1 VTHTLRS
8 IESALEKTER
18 GYNMLRSDE
27 DLPARDRWA
36 RLRFAIIGGLLASP
50 PAEGELQGALEALAA
65 RTWRHPF
72 TGLDIR
78 FGTSTIQRWFYAAR
92 RAADPVSVLRNQVRQ
107 DIGRFPSFSPQAA
120 EALRALYTDHPGWNA
135 QLHHDNLRVKL
146 TQAGVDSCPSYPS
159 VLRYLKA
166 HGLPRRRPLRRDS
179 KRPWEVLVGLQ
190 EREIR
195 SYEVEYV
202 LQLLHLDFHHGSR
215 KVLTR
220 EGRWVKPLLVGFID
234 DRSRFLCHAQWYT
247 HERTEDLVHGLCQAL
262 QKVGLPRSI
271 MSDRGSAMISGEFTT
286 GLHRLGILHVPT
298 LPRSPHVNGK
308 QENLWSRVESRLLAM
323 LEGEARLSLE
333 QLNLATQA
341 WITQE
346 YHCTG
351 HREIGCTPLERFLA
365 GPNVGRE
372 CPGSEVLRELFRI
385 EVKRR
390 QRRSDGTVS
399 LHGQRL
405 ELPSRYRQLKD
416 VHLRYARWDLSR
428 VDLID
433 TRSGTILCA
442 VHPLDKAANAQG
454 VRRVLDPAPDPT
466 SPIPQTGIAPLL
478 KQMIA
483 DYAATGLPP
492 AYLPT
497 PPEDPS

>member
-1 VTHTLRS
+1 LS
-8 IESALEKTER
+8 SA
-18 GYNMLRSDE
+18 N
-27 DLPARDRWA
+27 DLPERDRWA
-36 RLRFAIIGGLLASP
+36 RLRFAIIGPLLAAP
-50 PAEGELQGALEALAA
+50 PAPGELQSALQALAA
-65 RTWRHPF
+65 RAWRHPS
-72 TGLDIR
+72 TGLPVR
-78 FGTSTIQRWFYAAR
+78 FGASTIERWYYAAR
-92 RAADPVSVLRNQVRQ
+92 GAADPVAVLRNQLRR
-107 DIGRFPSFSPQAA
+107 DIGSFPSLSADAVAA
-120 EALRALYTDHPGWNA
+120 LTTQYAQHPGWTA
-135 QLHHDNLRVKL
+135 QLHHDNLRVTL
-146 TQAGVDSCPSYPS
+146 AAAGTESFPSYPS
-159 VLRYLKA
+159 VRRYLKA
-166 HGLPRRRPLRRDS
+166 HGLLRKQPPRRTSDRPFS
-179 KRPWEVLVGLQ
+179 TAEGLQ

-202 LQLLHLDFHHGSR
+202 LQLIHLDFHHGSL

-220 EGRWVKPLLVGFID
+220 RGEWIKPLLVGFTD

-247 HERTEDLVHGLCQAL
+247 SESTEDLVHGLCQAL

-271 MSDRGSAMISGEFTT
+271 MSDRGSAMLSGEFTA

-323 LEGEARLSLE
+323 LEGEPHLTLE

-346 YHCTG
+346 YQRTV

-372 CPGSEVLRELFRI
+372 CPGSEALREAFRI

-399 LHGQRL
+399 LQGQRL
-405 ELPSRYRQLKD
+405 EIPSRYRHLNE

-428 VDLID
+428 VDLVD
-433 TRSGTILCA
+433 PRSGQTLCA
-442 VHPLDKAANAQG
+442 VRPIDKAANAE
-454 VRRVLDPAPDPT
+454 RLRKPIDPSM
-466 SPIPQTGIAPLL
+466 SPPPATPAAGIAPLL

-497 PPEDPS
+497 RDEDLT

>member
-1 VTHTLRS
+1 MS
-8 IESALEKTER
+8 SE
-18 GYNMLRSDE
+18 N

-36 RLRFAIIGGLLASP
+36 RLRFAIIGPLLAAP
-50 PAEGELQGALEALAA
+50 PASGDLQGVLQALAA

-72 TGLDIR
+72 TGLEIR
-78 FGTSTIQRWFYAAR
+78 FGASTIERWYYAAR
-92 RAADPVSVLRNQVRQ
+92 GAADPVAALRNQVRT
-107 DIGRFPSFSPQAA
+107 DIGRFPSFSADAA
-120 EALRALYTDHPGWNA
+120 QALRAQYGQHPGWNA
-135 QLHHDNLRVKL
+135 QLHHDNLRVTL
-146 TQAGVDSCPSYPS
+146 AAAAVPCPSYPS
-159 VLRYLKA
+159 VRRYLKA
-166 HGLPRRRPLRRDS
+166 HGLVRKRPPRRDRDGLCS
-179 KRPWEVLVGLQ
+179 APERLQ

-202 LQLLHLDFHHGSR
+202 LQLMHLDFHHGSR

-220 EGRWVKPLLVGFID
+220 GGQWVKPLLVGFID
-234 DRSRFLCHAQWYT
+234 DRSRLLCHAQWYT
-247 HERTEDLVHGLCQAL
+247 SERTEELVHGLCQAL

-271 MSDRGSAMISGEFTT
+271 MSDRGSAMISGEFTA
-286 GLHRLGILHVPT
+286 GLHQLGILHVPT

-323 LEGEARLSLE
+323 LEGEESLSLE

-341 WITQE
+341 WATQE
-346 YHCTG
+346 YHRTV
-351 HREIGCTPLERFLA
+351 HREIGCTPLERYLA
-365 GPNVGRE
+365 GPNVARD
-372 CPGSEVLRELFRI
+372 CPGSDELRAAFRI

-399 LHGQRL
+399 LEGQRL
-405 ELPSRYRQLKD
+405 EIPSRYRHFSE

-428 VDLID
+428 VDLIEP
-433 TRSGTILCA
+433 RSGQILCP
-442 VHPLDKAANAQG
+442 VRPLDKAANAEG
-454 VRRVLDPAPDPT
+454 LRRPMEPTTLPSTAMPAA
-466 SPIPQTGIAPLL
+466 GIAPLL

-497 PPEDPS
+497 QEEDPT

>member
-1 VTHTLRS
+1 MV
-8 IESALEKTER
+8 
-18 GYNMLRSDE
+18 RSDE

-36 RLRFAIIGGLLASP
+36 RLRFAIIGGLLACPS
-50 PAEGELQGALEALAA
+50 AEGELQGALEALAA

-72 TGLDIR
+72 TGLDVR
-78 FGTSTIQRWFYAAR
+78 FGTSTIQRWYYAAR
-92 RAADPVSVLRNQVRQ
+92 KASDPVSVLRNQVRQ
-107 DIGRFPSFSPQAA
+107 DIGRFPSFSPEAA
-120 EALRALYTDHPGWNA
+120 ETLRSLYAEHPGWNA
-135 QLHHDNLRVKL
+135 QLLHDNLRVKL
-146 TQAGVDSCPSYPS
+146 AQAGIDSCPSYPS
-159 VLRYLKA
+159 VLRYLKF
-166 HGLPRRRPLRRDS
+166 HGLLRRQPPRRNS
-179 KRPWEVLVGLQ
+179 ERPWEVVVRLQ

-202 LQLLHLDFHHGSR
+202 LQLMHLDFHHGSR
-215 KVLTR
+215 KVITR
-220 EGRWVKPLLVGFID
+220 EGRWVKPMLVSFID

-247 HERTEDLVHGLCQAL
+247 NERTEDLVHGLCQAL

-286 GLHRLGILHVPT
+286 GLHRLGVLHLPT

-308 QENLWSRVESRLLAM
+308 QENWWTRVESRLIAM
-323 LEGEARLSLE
+323 LEGEASLSLE

-341 WITQE
+341 WVTQE
-346 YHCTG
+346 YHRTR
-351 HREIGCTPLERFLA
+351 HREIDCTPLERFLA

-372 CPGSEVLRELFRI
+372 SPGSEVLREVFRI

-399 LHGQRL
+399 LHGKRL
-405 ELPSRYRQLKD
+405 ELPSRYRQLKE
-416 VHLRYARWDLSR
+416 VYLRYARWDLSR
-428 VDLID
+428 VDLIES
-433 TRSGTILCA
+433 RCGTILCA
-442 VHPLDKAANAQG
+442 VHPLDKAANAQAI
-454 VRRVLDPAPDPT
+454 RRVLDPAPNSN

-478 KQMIA
+478 KQMMA

>member
-1 VTHTLRS
+1 LS
-8 IESALEKTER
+8 GE
-18 GYNMLRSDE
+18 D
-27 DLPARDRWA
+27 DLPTRDRWA
-36 RLRFAIIGGLLASP
+36 RLRFAIIGGLLAAP
-50 PAEGELQGALEALAA
+50 PADGNLQAALEDLAA

-78 FGTSTIQRWFYAAR
+78 FGTSTIQRWYYAAR
-92 RAADPVSVLRNQVRQ
+92 RAADPVSVLRNQVRR
-107 DIGRFPSFSPQAA
+107 DIGRFPSFSAEAA
-120 EALRALYTDHPGWNA
+120 EALRALYAQHPSWNA
-135 QLHHDNLRVKL
+135 QLLHDNLRVTL
-146 TQAGVDSCPSYPS
+146 DAAGVSICPSYPS

-166 HGLPRRRPLRRDS
+166 HGLVRKASPRRGSENPLAA
-179 KRPWEVLVGLQ
+179 PQGLQ

-202 LQLLHLDFHHGSR
+202 LQLIHLDFHHGSR

-220 EGRWVKPLLVGFID
+220 RGQWVKPLLVGFID

-247 HERTEDLVHGLCQAL
+247 NEGTEELVHGLSQAL

-271 MSDRGSAMISGEFTT
+271 MSDRGSAMISGEFTA
-286 GLHRLGILHVPT
+286 GLHRLGILHLPT

-323 LEGEARLSLE
+323 LEGEASLSLE

-346 YHCTG
+346 YHRTV

-372 CPGSEVLRELFRI
+372 CPGSEALREAFRI

-405 ELPSRYRQLKD
+405 EIPSRYRHFTD

-428 VDLID
+428 VDLIEP
-433 TRSGTILCA
+433 RSGAILCA
-442 VHPLDKAANAQG
+442 VRPLDKTANAQG
-454 VRRVLDPAPDPT
+454 LRRPLEPTTNTVTVMPD
-466 SPIPQTGIAPLL
+466 TGIAPLL

-497 PPEDPS
+497 PEEDPT